1 MTTLTAPHPDTPARA
16 VRDGRAGLAA
26 TTRVELAKLTSQ
38 LPLRIV
44 LGLCVVAPIAFA
56 VYTKSE
62 WPAGPSDTLFGRWS
76 GTTGFATS
84 LTLLNTASVYGVP
97 LLAGLFAGD
106 IFAGEDRHGTWKM
119 ILTRSCS
126 RTSVFAGKAI
136 AAAICVW
143 TGFIAIGVVSLLAG
157 VAVVGAAPLVGL
169 SGQLVPAG
177 QAWGLVAASWAFTLL
192 PATAFIALGLL
203 LSIASRSSIVG
214 VLGPLVIAGALQ
226 VLEIID
232 SGEVVRAIAPVTPFD
247 AWHGL
252 FTAPGHPG
260 TLVQGAVTSAAWTA
274 ILGGAA
280 WYLLRRRAFAGSDA
294 APRAQRRATA
304 RIVAVAV
311 VVLAVLAAA
320 AGQGPTD
327 LTAKR
332 LDASIAPAFGNLAAV
347 HAQWQ
352 TGTSGGSAP
361 PIRAVCNR
369 GAGAQNSQGPGDD
382 WSCTVIDT
390 RAADAEPPVVLD
402 VTVKANGCYTA
413 ESGSSLGALLMKSY
427 RDKTYINPLYAF
439 DGCFGTP

>member
-1 MTTLTAPHPDTPARA
+1 MTTLTAPRPGAPAPA
-16 VRDGRAGLAA
+16 ARDGRPGLAA

-44 LGLCVVAPIAFA
+44 LALCVVAPIAFA

-119 ILTRSCS
+119 ILTRSSS

-143 TGFIAIGVVSLLAG
+143 AGFIVIGAVSLVAG
-157 VAVVGAAPLVGL
+157 VAVAGASPLVGL

-177 QAWGLVAASWAFTLL
+177 QAWGLVAASWAFSLL
-192 PATAFIALGLL
+192 PATTFIALGLL

-214 VLGPLVIAGALQ
+214 VLGPLVVAGALQ

-232 SGEVVRAIAPVTPFD
+232 SGEIVRAIAPVTPFD

-252 FTAPGHPG
+252 FTVPGHPG
-260 TLVQGAVTSAAWTA
+260 TLVQGAVTSIAWTA
-274 ILGGAA
+274 IFGGAA

-294 APRAQRRATA
+294 VPRVQRRATA
-304 RIVAVAV
+304 RIIAVAV
-311 VVLAVLAAA
+311 VVLAALAVA
-320 AGQGPTD
+320 AGQGPTE

-332 LDASIAPAFGNLAAV
+332 LDASIAPVFGRLAAV
-347 HAQWQ
+347 HYRWQ
-352 TGTSGGSAP
+352 TGTPGGTAGP
-361 PIRAVCNR
+361 MRATCNR
-369 GAGAQNSQGPGDD
+369 GAGAQQSQGPGDD
-382 WSCTVIDT
+382 WSCTVIDS
-390 RAADAEPPVVLD
+390 RAADGEPPVILD
-402 VTVKANGCYTA
+402 VSLKASGCYTA
-413 ESGSSLGALLMKSY
+413 EAGSTLGALLMRSY
-427 RDKTYINPLYAF
+427 QGRTFINPLYAF